1 MKQQQVNALL
11 VVLVVVVLAVGTAT
25 ASTMA
30 YAQSESETETEQ
42 EIKQKNVCSGW
53 AICTNE
59 PKCRRFRFGHNNR
72 SNCWIPLIIDAP
84 STQLTPPLTSHIF
97 Y

>member
-1 MKQQQVNALL
+1 MKQQQANSLL

-25 ASTMA
+25 ASTLA

-59 PKCRRFRFGHNNR
+59 AQNAEDSG
-72 SNCWIPLIIDAP
+72 LATTTGAIIGFP
-84 STQLTPPLTSHIF
+84 
-97 Y
+97 